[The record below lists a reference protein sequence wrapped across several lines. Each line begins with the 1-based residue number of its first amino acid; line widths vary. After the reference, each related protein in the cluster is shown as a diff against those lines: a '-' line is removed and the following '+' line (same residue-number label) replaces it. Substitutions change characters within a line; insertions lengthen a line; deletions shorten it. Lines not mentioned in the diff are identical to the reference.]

1 MCGLAGRRGRGQWS
15 GWACLE
21 CAEKRIERGRLA
33 AKASKTEPFGLRC
46 APLFSSGDEVGTTL
60 RRRSQSLRRLSPL
73 SFLPLLKFR
82 RHNAPAAAHRAHSL
96 GHQLA
101 TATTSAGYSALFQ
114 RPDGRVGVLW
124 ETEGDVPGC
133 RGQGCSIAVSFL

>member
-46 APLFSSGDEVGTTL
+46 GAGALHPSRCSQLSS
-60 RRRSQSLRRLSPL
+60 QQA
-73 SFLPLLKFR
+73 LL
-82 RHNAPAAAHRAHSL
+82 RAH
-96 GHQLA
+96 LA
-101 TATTSAGYSALFQ
+101 MRDRAMPESIPQTAVAS
-114 RPDGRVGVLW
+114 VGGGGGV
-124 ETEGDVPGC
+124 VA
-133 RGQGCSIAVSFL
+133 R

>member
-1 MCGLAGRRGRGQWS
+1 MCIRDSLYKNHPAVLAWGVGNE
-15 GWACLE
+15 LE
-21 CAEKRIERGRLA
+21 HLTAEADADQELVA
-33 AKASKTEPFGLRC
+33 AIWTAINTAAGVIKVRD
-46 APLFSSGDEVGTTL
+46 PLHPTVAVTADMGEWHLVD
-60 RRRSQSLRRLSPL
+60 
-73 SFLPLLKFR
+73 
-82 RHNAPAAAHRAHSL
+82 NAT
-96 GHQLA
+96 QLA